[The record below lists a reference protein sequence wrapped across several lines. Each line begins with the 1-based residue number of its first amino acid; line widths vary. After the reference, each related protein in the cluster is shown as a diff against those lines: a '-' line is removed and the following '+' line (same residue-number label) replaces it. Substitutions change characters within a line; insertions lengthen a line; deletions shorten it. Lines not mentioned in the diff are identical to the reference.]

1 MPYVTENV
9 RVNLVLPV
17 EAEFKLEAIKFMENY
32 ARICMEKREK
42 TFLMLVRSGDVT
54 YTNSVLMY
62 IWCQNFYKEEFS
74 AESVLLL
81 QANYL

>member
-17 EAEFKLEAIKFMENY
+17 VAEFKLEAIQFMENY

-42 TFLMLVRSGDVT
+42 TFLMLVRSNDVT
-54 YTNSVLMY
+54 YTSIV
-62 IWCQNFYKEEFS
+62 
-74 AESVLLL
+74 
-81 QANYL
+81 

>member
-42 TFLMLVRSGDVT
+42 TFLMLVRSNYVT
-54 YTNSVLMY
+54 YTNSV
-62 IWCQNFYKEEFS
+62 
-74 AESVLLL
+74 
-81 QANYL
+81 